1 MLTAAPS
8 PGLPPAKEID
18 MKLINMLSPALLGI
32 LLANPAQAMIISAPD
47 VSICQYKG
55 PDNPGCG
62 VRPPPCYC
70 NPCCEYRPTPYRP
83 SRSQYVD

>member
-1 MLTAAPS
+1 MPTAAP
-8 PGLPPAKEID
+8 PQGLPPDKEIA
-18 MKLINMLSPALLGI
+18 MKLIKALAAALLGA
-32 LLANPAQAMIISAPD
+32 LLASPSLALSIAVPD

-62 VRPPPCYC
+62 ARPPPCYC

-83 SRSQYVD
+83 SRSQYGD